1 MFMALASVAIVAA
14 AFVATASAMTIRG
27 TAKAEVLRGTAG
39 ADRIYGGG
47 GNDRLYGLA
56 GGDYLFPG
64 LGVDMVSC
72 GAGIDHVLAEKKDKV
87 AKDCEIVLRPD
98 IEVRLRSRFRR
109 RSPRW
114 LADEPPC
121 SPAPLAAAPGAD
133 RPLSRST

>member
-1 MFMALASVAIVAA
+1 M
-14 AFVATASAMTIRG
+14 FVATTSAITIRG
-27 TAKAEVLRGTAG
+27 TAKAEALRGTAG

-47 GNDRLYGLA
+47 GNDRLHGLA

-64 LGVDMVSC
+64 PGVDMVYC

-98 IEVRLRSRFRR
+98 IEVPPPIETPR

-121 SPAPLAAAPGAD
+121 SRAPLAAAPGAD